1 MAHTEIADFTKIAQH
16 VMQGLL
22 RPAINEIYIDG
33 KACSIELFQG
43 ADHLLMGL
51 PSTTVSNEPVA
62 HLLHPHADSVETR
75 LFYGLNLF
83 IDEKMGKTFK
93 SLLHALRSI
102 TKNKPS
108 DIH

>member
-75 LFYGLNLF
+75 LFYGLNLVMV
-83 IDEKMGKTFK
+83 EK
-93 SLLHALRSI
+93 LRSEEH
-102 TKNKPS
+102 TSELQSPCNL
-108 DIH
+108 